1 MTLNQPHYALSSFFI
16 ALVTVDVLDL
26 ARASFSPRLDAAR
39 VRSPVA
45 RARNDVSKLPS
56 RAHRSRHRARASRR
70 ASEPTRDMMSSRLDD
85 VASVPSAVDRAI
97 ARARARADEAER
109 ALRAKISRSM
119 RDVTNGNARRV
130 DEGRRSL
137 HPHGDSRATRLERS
151 GEASSERRARESVG
165 TDANASTRAW
175 MEDVVARAS
184 AEASRAEVEGRDAMR
199 ARGASTARA
208 VLRERGRERERD
220 GDGGMMDASPR
231 VMDAASGRVSGGGA
245 SPRYSRA
252 DVEAMEATLRTDYE
266 NAMKLTH
273 ERAEAAERE
282 VVTLTARC
290 HELESARRSARNALA
305 EMASQNAK
313 LVNAFATKKEEVKAL
328 RESAEAST
336 AQEDTKAQMNEL
348 REALASARADARSA
362 REMEAIRKRELD
374 ATRAELEELRLKSRG
389 VGNDES
395 SALLKEKLAS
405 VMKELEREREAFT
418 SQKAS
423 WRQERAKL
431 VRLAADY
438 TPRKSTPPKPETQE
452 KHSSPKSASTP
463 PKSRRMPS
471 RSPKRATPP
480 KPKVSPARQQ
490 TLPRKSP
497 SLTKRNL
504 HELREEA
511 EQLKVRGNKAFHTK
525 DYDAALQA
533 YTDALSVDFV
543 DDPFRAVLYAN
554 KAAALQAMGKYCD
567 AVMECCISR
576 TFDNSYI
583 RALQRRA
590 DAYLSMGDWQMAMK
604 DLEELLPHMGED
616 CELKLREAKRKVQ
629 NGCTSCEH
637 YSVLGVRSSAT
648 KADVTKA
655 YKSLA
660 LKFHP
665 DKAPSDAVRPAS
677 EALFKRIAEA
687 YATLK
692 DSCDRAAYDASLA
705 ASRMRRTTSMP

>member
-1 MTLNQPHYALSSFFI
+1 MTSRP
-16 ALVTVDVLDL
+16 DDL
-26 ARASFSPRLDAAR
+26 AG
-39 VRSPVA
+39 
-45 RARNDVSKLPS
+45 
-56 RAHRSRHRARASRR
+56 
-70 ASEPTRDMMSSRLDD
+70 
-85 VASVPSAVDRAI
+85 VPSAVDRAI

-119 RDVTNGNARRV
+119 RDVTNANERRV
-130 DEGRRSL
+130 DEERRSSM
-137 HPHGDSRATRLERS
+137 PHGDSRATRGERVV
-151 GEASSERRARESVG
+151 ELSSERRGREG
-165 TDANASTRAW
+165 GETDAKASARTW

-184 AEASRAEVEGRDAMR
+184 AEASRAEMDGRDAMR

-208 VLRERGRERERD
+208 VLRERGRERGREVD
-220 GDGGMMDASPR
+220 VGMVDVSPR
-231 VMDAASGRVSGGGA
+231 VMDAASGRGSGGVA

-252 DVEAMEATLRTDYE
+252 DVEAAEATLRTDYE
-266 NAMKLTH
+266 NAMKLTR

-282 VVTLTARC
+282 VVALTARC
-290 HELESARRSARNALA
+290 QELENARRSARNALA

-313 LVNAFATKKEEVKAL
+313 LVTAFATKKDEVKAL

-336 AQEDTKAQMNEL
+336 AQEETKAQISEL

-374 ATRAELEELRLKSRG
+374 ATRAELEELRLTSR
-389 VGNDES
+389 VGSGNEES
-395 SALLKEKLAS
+395 SALLKERLAS
-405 VMKELEREREAFT
+405 VMKELEREREAFA

-423 WRQERAKL
+423 WKQERAKL

-438 TPRKSTPPKPETQE
+438 TPRKSSPPKPETDE
-452 KHSSPKSASTP
+452 ECSSPKSASTP
-463 PKSRRMPS
+463 PKSRRTPS
-471 RSPKRATPP
+471 RSPRRATPP
-480 KPKVSPARQQ
+480 KPKVSPARPR
-490 TLPRKSP
+490 TPPRKSP
-497 SLTKRNL
+497 SPAKRSL

-533 YTDALSVDFV
+533 YTDALSVRFV

-576 TFDNSYI
+576 TFDNTYI

-590 DAYLSMGDWQMAMK
+590 DAYLSMGDWPMAMK

-616 CELKLREAKRKVQ
+616 CALKLREAKRKVQ

-637 YSVLGVRSSAT
+637 YSVLGVRASAT

-692 DSCDRAAYDASLA
+692 DSCERATYDASLA
-705 ASRMRRTTSMP
+705 AARMRRTASMP